1 LHDYSQ
7 TGQFWKPKPGKTH
20 VCNFREVPITAKP
33 LAKSYER
40 RKRGTFI
47 GINMLSNHVVGIDSF
62 YCIWDSFIVYG
73 TLLLYVVRT
82 PHVVETRI
90 GIRVGTRVGRGA

>member
-1 LHDYSQ
+1 
-7 TGQFWKPKPGKTH
+7 
-20 VCNFREVPITAKP
+20 
-33 LAKSYER
+33 
-40 RKRGTFI
+40 
-47 GINMLSNHVVGIDSF
+47 MLSNHVVGIDSF

-82 PHVVETRI
+82 PHVVGTRI

>member
-1 LHDYSQ
+1 
-7 TGQFWKPKPGKTH
+7 
-20 VCNFREVPITAKP
+20 
-33 LAKSYER
+33 
-40 RKRGTFI
+40 
-47 GINMLSNHVVGIDSF
+47 MLSNHVVGIDSF
-62 YCIWDSFIVYG
+62 YCIWDSFIVCG